1 MASFLNRFARYL
13 LPALLVCAA
22 LVLFL
27 DVKKTTPDGRA
38 AALRTME
45 PAVTDESE
53 GTVDA
58 ICGFAPCG
66 MPIACE

>member
-1 MASFLNRFARYL
+1 MVGLLNRFARYL
-13 LPALLVCAA
+13 LPALLACAA
-22 LVLFL
+22 LALVL
-27 DVKKTTPDGRA
+27 DVRKTSPDGHA

-45 PAVTDESE
+45 PAVNDDDR